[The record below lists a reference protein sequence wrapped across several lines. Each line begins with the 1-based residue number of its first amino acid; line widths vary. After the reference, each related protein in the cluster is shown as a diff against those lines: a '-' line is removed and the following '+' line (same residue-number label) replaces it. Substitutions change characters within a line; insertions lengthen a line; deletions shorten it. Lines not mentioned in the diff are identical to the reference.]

1 MTLKVAKEFF
11 YGTENVLL
19 LRIRVERVSAPIRF
33 EGPAANDAR
42 TSPRPEP
49 VLFPHIYGP
58 LNLSAIEG
66 ISKIARVDHSLLFP
80 QFS

>member
-1 MTLKVAKEFF
+1 MTLKVAKDFF
-11 YGTENVLL
+11 YGKENVLL

-42 TSPRPEP
+42 NPRPEP

-66 ISKIARVDHSLLFP
+66 VSRIARVDQSLLFP